1 MDQSAKPDT
10 ANGLQQRGNMSISAS
25 KWSFATTA
33 LWSMLA
39 VFGVSRISGALADVV
54 GSLTLLWPISGLA
67 MGLAYYW
74 GRPALVGIFCGSL
87 LYILSSDWQWF
98 SLVQLFSASSHPFAN
113 FGAALAICA
122 ASVGQSWLC
131 ALILRRRMPAIL
143 EGTLRTPSWLVLLF
157 LVGPLGCL
165 IKSGVAALVFGW
177 WSLPFQLD
185 KSVFWFAMWL
195 SNTASTMMVLAVIVI
210 RELRLDAPELS
221 RNPLRSPWLTL
232 AFVAVPTW
240 LLAGYANYQQVAQEQ
255 VRFGN
260 QSDQLRGD
268 MQAGI
273 DAAEQKL
280 RVLRAFY
287 RSNAD
292 LSPAEFNQFANEL
305 LEHTPLL
312 LGLGL
317 VARVPDS
324 ERAMAE
330 GRLRRSDVQ
339 VPNLTEIGRAG
350 RLVAARRRADYWP
363 LIQIAPEARANLLG
377 FDVASEPAGHQALL
391 EAQDDQ
397 LSVSVRSAS
406 EPAVA
411 EAIPTVFLYL
421 GTAKPERGAVIA
433 PLKIDALLTG
443 SNIAQDLLA
452 LHHGL
457 TLTDAR
463 GSVVASIGGQRDA
476 QAEKNSSFNRSLGLR
491 VGEDSW
497 GLHISTARIA
507 LPYLSAPLW
516 WFGQLLP
523 QLLCIA
529 VGLLLA
535 MATSNEKKILR
546 LERQYV
552 GYLENREA
560 DHPRTQEK
568 PFDVQ
573 IEQAWQDKAFVS
585 RFEPIVDLRSG
596 QIRGVEALLRW
607 DGAPEGVTTAD
618 IIEWAERKN
627 LIGELGKKSLG
638 ASLEAFAAWPMPRL
652 LPFTISVNISATE
665 LQNPFCAERILQA
678 LNRAKIPG
686 RRLCVEIT
694 EGILIRSDRRLI
706 THQLG
711 MLRAAGVRI
720 ALDDFGAGYSSMGYL
735 RQLPVDR
742 IKLDSLFVAGLTTDI
757 KARQIVASIVA
768 LGSTLGIDLV
778 AEGVEDAATADV
790 LSRLGCT
797 LAQGWLFSKAVNAQV
812 IRRWIVDGTILYTGS
827 SEREQFAPTI

>member
-1 MDQSAKPDT
+1 
-10 ANGLQQRGNMSISAS
+10 MSISAN

-33 LWSMLA
+33 VWSMLA
-39 VFGVSRISGALADVV
+39 VYCASRISGALSDVV
-54 GSLTLLWPISGLA
+54 GTMTLLWPISGLC

-74 GRPALVGIFCGSL
+74 GRPALVGIFCGAM
-87 LYILSSDWQWF
+87 LYILGSDWQWF
-98 SLVQLFSASSHPFAN
+98 SLVQLFSAGSNPLTNFA
-113 FGAALAICA
+113 AAVAICA
-122 ASVGQSWLC
+122 GASFQSWVC
-131 ALILRRRMPAIL
+131 ARVLRKRMPAIL

-157 LVGPLGCL
+157 LVGPAGCL
-165 IKSGVAALVFGW
+165 IKSGVAAAVFGW
-177 WSLPFQLD
+177 WSVPFQLD
-185 KSVFWFAMWL
+185 KSVFWLVMWL
-195 SNTASTMMVLAVIVI
+195 SNTASTMMALAVIVI

-240 LLAGYANYQQVAQEQ
+240 LLAGYANYQQVAQEE
-255 VRFGN
+255 VRFSN
-260 QSDQLRGD
+260 QSGQLRGD
-268 MQAGI
+268 MQAAI

-292 LSPAEFNQFANEL
+292 LSPAEFNQFAGEL

-317 VARVPDS
+317 VARIADT
-324 ERAMAE
+324 ERAAFE
-330 GRLRRSDVQ
+330 SKSQRSDQ
-339 VPNLTEIGRAG
+339 QALLLTEI
-350 RLVAARRRADYWP
+350 AADGRRAPARSRSEYWP
-363 LIQIAPEARANLLG
+363 FIQIAPQSSQNLLG
-377 FDVASEPAGHQALL
+377 FDLASEPAGHQALV

-397 LSVSVRSAS
+397 LSVSVSAMSGSTRSA
-406 EPAVA
+406 VV
-411 EAIPTVFLYL
+411 PTVFLYL
-421 GTAKPERGAVIA
+421 GTAKPERGAVVA

-443 SNIAQDLLA
+443 SNIARDLLA

-457 TLTDAR
+457 TLTDAH
-463 GSVVASIGGQRDA
+463 GNVVATAGDRPDA
-476 QAEKNSSFNRSLGLR
+476 QPEKNPSFNRSLGLR

-497 GLHISTARIA
+497 GLQVSTARIA

-516 WFGQLLP
+516 WFGQLMP

-552 GYLENREA
+552 GYLENKEA
-560 DHPRTQEK
+560 DHPRSREK

-573 IEQAWQDKAFVS
+573 IEQAWRDKAFVS

-607 DGAPEGVTTAD
+607 DGAPEGVATAD
-618 IIEWAERKN
+618 IIDWAERKN
-627 LIGELGKKSLG
+627 LIGELGKKALG
-638 ASLEAFAAWPMPRL
+638 ASLEAFAAWPVPRL
-652 LPFTISVNISATE
+652 LPFSISVNISATE

-686 RRLCVEIT
+686 KRLCVEIT

-742 IKLDSLFVAGLTTDI
+742 IKLDSLFVAGLTSDI

-778 AEGVEDAATADV
+778 AEGVEDAATAEV
-790 LSRLGCT
+790 LLRLGCT
-797 LAQGWLFSKAVNAQV
+797 QAQGWLFSKAVNAQV
-812 IRRWIVDGTILYTGS
+812 IRRWIVDGTVLYGGS
-827 SEREQFAPTI
+827 TEREQWAPTS